1 MKTCRVH
8 ITGAS
13 GAGVTSLG
21 RALADAIAISHHDT
35 DDYFW
40 RPTNPPYREMR
51 EVADRLRLMREVF
64 LDRSDWVLSGSLD
77 GWGDPIIPHLDLVV
91 FLYVPTAIRLERL
104 RAREA
109 RRFGADAVAPGGS
122 MHRQV
127 EDFIEWAS
135 HYDDASREGRNLAR
149 HQAWL
154 AALRCRVMRLD
165 GIRPLKDLVKEVWC
179 TIR

>member
-1 MKTCRVH
+1 
-8 ITGAS
+8 
-13 GAGVTSLG
+13 
-21 RALADAIAISHHDT
+21 LADALAISHHDT

-64 LDRSDWVLSGSLD
+64 LDRSDWVLSGSFD

-109 RRFGADAVAPGGS
+109 RRFGTDAVALGGA
-122 MHRQV
+122 MHQQAEYFV
-127 EDFIEWAS
+127 EWAS
-135 HYDDASREGRNLAR
+135 HYDDCSREGRNLAR

-154 AALRCRVMRLD
+154 ATLPCRVLRLD
-165 GIRPLKDLVKEVWC
+165 GCRPLEDLVKEVC
-179 TIR
+179 RTIQ